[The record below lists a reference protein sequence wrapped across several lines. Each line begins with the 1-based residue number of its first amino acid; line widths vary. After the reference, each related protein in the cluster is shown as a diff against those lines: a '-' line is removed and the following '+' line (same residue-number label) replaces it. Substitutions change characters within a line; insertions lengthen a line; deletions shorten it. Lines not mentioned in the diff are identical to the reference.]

1 MLELS
6 ITMTFPSL
14 LHLEHSQTS
23 TMERFIKRLHC
34 RCSTEFTRLQAQRKI
49 TIHFPAL
56 ILSHVN
62 NIIFKK
68 ETRTQDQSKSPVFPV
83 ASPQPLYY
91 FSFSLNY
98 TVPMAIFLSK
108 RTKVESHRII
118 LESSPNLIKHKNFM
132 APLLRIRFSC
142 VKTAAYEET
151 VYFLPLSAQK
161 TMALI

>member
-6 ITMTFPSL
+6 ITITFPSL
-14 LHLEHSQTS
+14 LHLEHRRTS

-34 RCSTEFTRLQAQRKI
+34 RCSTGFTRLQAQRKI
-49 TIHFPAL
+49 PIHFPAL

-83 ASPQPLYY
+83 ASPQPLNY

-98 TVPMAIFLSK
+98 MVPMAIFLSK

-142 VKTAAYEET
+142 VKTAAT
-151 VYFLPLSAQK
+151 TRRQFTSCH
-161 TMALI
+161 